1 MAESHYMHR
10 FMHTIQDFFL
20 TQHVKSPTHF
30 MPNKMASTLDLIF
43 TSEEGMVTDLKH
55 LPPLGNSHH
64 DCLSFT
70 LRCRVITSEGGNLAR
85 DYERADYKSMVQAVI
100 ESDLVHHLQICDL
113 QTAWTHLISLLSSLE
128 KRYIPLKTLTKKKQ
142 HPYSNKRLLQVR
154 REKDKLYGQY
164 RRTGSVEDQLLF
176 KRAKNNLRNLT
187 RKLRLEYERKLV
199 KYTIKNPKVFWK
211 YLGSK
216 LKTRIRVEDLEKPD
230 GSRACT
236 SEEKADTLNNFFG
249 SVFTAEDI
257 TNIPET
263 DFGFDGEGITSV
275 DIRVEEIR
283 KRLENLNISKSPG
296 PDGLHPRVLKELAAP
311 LSEILEVIFTS
322 SLETGSLPAEWREGH
337 VVPIFK
343 KGDRSQ
349 PSNYRPVSLTSV
361 ICKLLESLVRDALL
375 QHFLDNDLLTSDQF
389 GFLPG
394 KSCALQLLVVM
405 EEWLEVLDRRGAV
418 DVVYLDFQKAFDRVP
433 HQRLLSKLK
442 AYGVGGN
449 LLQWISAFLSN
460 RRQRVVVEGKHSSW
474 MEVSSG
480 IPQGSVLGPLLFL
493 VYINDLPSNVGSCSK
508 LFADD
513 TKLYREVSDVDDMA
527 QLQNDVDSLELWA
540 EKWQLPF
547 NKSKCSLMHLGS
559 SNQHFTYQMGGTD
572 IAQVNVEKD
581 LGLLVD
587 DTLKFHK
594 QTAAAVSRANR
605 VLGLVRR
612 AFIALDCQ
620 SLCLL
625 YRTLIR
631 PHLEYANSVWGPTSK
646 TDQDAVE
653 RVQRRATRMVRS
665 LRHLSYQDR
674 LRALKLPSLHYR
686 RMRGDMIMT
695 YQILTGRMMV
705 RTADLLERDL
715 SDRTRGHQLKLKRVR
730 VSSHLRQNSFCYRVV
745 TPWNSLTDQ
754 VVSATSVNSFK
765 NRLDKLWKDRWYDL
779 RSARD

>member
-1 MAESHYMHR
+1 M
-10 FMHTIQDFFL
+10 
-20 TQHVKSPTHF
+20 
-30 MPNKMASTLDLIF
+30 
-43 TSEEGMVTDLKH
+43 
-55 LPPLGNSHH
+55 
-64 DCLSFT
+64 
-70 LRCRVITSEGGNLAR
+70 
-85 DYERADYKSMVQAVI
+85 
-100 ESDLVHHLQICDL
+100 
-113 QTAWTHLISLLSSLE
+113 
-128 KRYIPLKTLTKKKQ
+128 
-142 HPYSNKRLLQVR
+142 
-154 REKDKLYGQY
+154 
-164 RRTGSVEDQLLF
+164 
-176 KRAKNNLRNLT
+176 
-187 RKLRLEYERKLV
+187 
-199 KYTIKNPKVFWK
+199 
-211 YLGSK
+211 
-216 LKTRIRVEDLEKPD
+216 
-230 GSRACT
+230 
-236 SEEKADTLNNFFG
+236 
-249 SVFTAEDI
+249 
-257 TNIPET
+257 
-263 DFGFDGEGITSV
+263 
-275 DIRVEEIR
+275 
-283 KRLENLNISKSPG
+283 
-296 PDGLHPRVLKELAAP
+296 
-311 LSEILEVIFTS
+311 
-322 SLETGSLPAEWREGH
+322 
-337 VVPIFK
+337 
-343 KGDRSQ
+343 
-349 PSNYRPVSLTSV
+349 
-361 ICKLLESLVRDALL
+361 
-375 QHFLDNDLLTSDQF
+375 
-389 GFLPG
+389 
-394 KSCALQLLVVM
+394 
-405 EEWLEVLDRRGAV
+405 
-418 DVVYLDFQKAFDRVP
+418 
-433 HQRLLSKLK
+433 
-442 AYGVGGN
+442 
-449 LLQWISAFLSN
+449 
-460 RRQRVVVEGKHSSW
+460 EGKRSSW

-653 RVQRRATRMVRS
+653 RVQRRATKMVRS

-705 RTADLLERDL
+705 RTADLLERDF

-730 VSSHLRQNSFCYRVV
+730 VSSHLHQNSFCYRVV